1 MDFTEQL
8 KSEILSGI
16 PQENSC
22 RLPFLAG
29 VTKNCAYVE
38 LYKKSAILTY
48 ELTSKEEA
56 VALLPVIR
64 DISGGEVF
72 FVQKGAQGEKAYKIQ
87 LKDGTADSLLEKL
100 HLSRYGE
107 TFVLDNGVQYLNS
120 LDRDSFF
127 NYLRGVALVAARLS
141 FPEEEY

>member
-48 ELTSKEEA
+48 ELTSKEET
-56 VALLPVIR
+56 VAIFPL
-64 DISGGEVF
+64 ISARSGASIF
-72 FVQKGAQGEKAYKIQ
+72 FRNK
-87 LKDGTADSLLEKL
+87 
-100 HLSRYGE
+100 
-107 TFVLDNGVQYLNS
+107 GVQGGN
-120 LDRDSFF
+120 
-127 NYLRGVALVAARLS
+127 ATKI
-141 FPEEEY
+141 